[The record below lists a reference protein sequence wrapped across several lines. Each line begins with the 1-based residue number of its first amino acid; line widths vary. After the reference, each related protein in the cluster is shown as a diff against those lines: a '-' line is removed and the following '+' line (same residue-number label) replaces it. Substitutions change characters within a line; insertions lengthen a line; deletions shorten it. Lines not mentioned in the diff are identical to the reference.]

1 MIGRVKIS
9 SLAHAVHLPE
19 RYRDA
24 AQRYYNLAVVNRFTR
39 GRRSDHVAAVCLYA
53 VCRTEKS
60 SHMLIDFS
68 DILQVININGGNQIG
83 ILSKIYRLMYLNL
96 VPHS

>member
-1 MIGRVKIS
+1 MVIVVGRLKIS

-19 RYRDA
+19 RYRDS

-39 GRRSDHVAAVCLYA
+39 GRRSDFVAAVCLYA

-68 DILQVININGGNQIG
+68 DILQVKKKKNLPFLPCNF
-83 ILSKIYRLMYLNL
+83 YLKTNL
-96 VPHS
+96 CLG

>member
-1 MIGRVKIS
+1 MIGRVRIS

-68 DILQVININGGNQIG
+68 DILQVKQICN
-83 ILSKIYRLMYLNL
+83 M
-96 VPHS
+96 